1 MPTVYVRECHQKLL
15 IAIDKKKELMG
26 WCFGVGLGLAGR
38 IDSIRV
44 ALLRC
49 AGRARHL
56 VAEVQSIDR
65 LVILTLAVV
74 DKIVDGDDGEGGSV
88 Q

>member
-1 MPTVYVRECHQKLL
+1 M
-15 IAIDKKKELMG
+15 IKKKSYWVG
-26 WCFGVGLGLAGR
+26 VFGNGIGGANRL
-38 IDSIRV
+38 DSIRV

-49 AGRARHL
+49 AGRARHV